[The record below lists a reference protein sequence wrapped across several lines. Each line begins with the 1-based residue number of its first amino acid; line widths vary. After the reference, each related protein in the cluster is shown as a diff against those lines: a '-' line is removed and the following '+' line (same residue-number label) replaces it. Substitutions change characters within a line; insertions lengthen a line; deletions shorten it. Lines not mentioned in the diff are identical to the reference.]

1 MAGVPGGGNGALLWS
16 TMFYGKG
23 KTFDPWTELG
33 SQYSEPLP
41 TIFYP
46 PYQGK
51 GGVVP
56 SLRAWQMRDGIED
69 FDYLKLLEAKKGRDY
84 VLQTIASLIP
94 DPLEPAS
101 DYRKMLEIRE
111 KIAAELEK

>member
-1 MAGVPGGGNGALLWS
+1 MY
-16 TMFYGKG
+16 YGPKD
-23 KTFDPWTELG
+23 KPFDPWTELG
-33 SQYSEPLP
+33 TKYPEPFA

-56 SLRAWQMRDGIED
+56 SIRAWQIRDGIED

-84 VLQTIASLIP
+84 VLKTIAPFIT
-94 DPLEPAS
+94 DPLNPRM
-101 DYRKMLEIRE
+101 DHLTLRKVRE
-111 KIAAELEK
+111 KIASELEQ

>member
-1 MAGVPGGGNGALLWS
+1 
-16 TMFYGKG
+16 MFYGHNG
-23 KTFDPWTELG
+23 KPFDPWTALG
-33 SQYSEPLP
+33 TTYSEPVA

-56 SLRAWQMRDGIED
+56 SIRAWQMRDGIED

-84 VLQTIASLIP
+84 VLKTIAPLIP

-111 KIAAELEK
+111 KIAAELER